1 MKYYQEISC
10 PHCKK
15 TNIGKAGVK
24 EKIVEMGINGS
35 GIRDTARALRA
46 GDLITSET
54 ITQNFCF
61 RLDALRRR
69 IVILR
74 NDLRAFKL
82 GQKGK
87 LEFGCY

>member
-1 MKYYQEISC
+1 MRLC
-10 PHCKK
+10 
-15 TNIGKAGVK
+15 VK
-24 EKIVEMGINGS
+24 S
-35 GIRDTARALRA
+35 GFQNNPIRTE
-46 GDLITSET
+46 DLITSET

-61 RLDALRRR
+61 RLDALRSR

-82 GQKGK
+82 GKKGE

>member
-1 MKYYQEISC
+1 MVCDMIYYQSNQYILLQ
-10 PHCKK
+10 PL
-15 TNIGKAGVK
+15 NF
-24 EKIVEMGINGS
+24 
-35 GIRDTARALRA
+35 RAE
-46 GDLITSET
+46 DLITSET